1 MNNNSKT
8 YFDPERNISHKT
20 EDTGQSLFVYID
32 EWNGNKLFTYLVIL
46 IILIF
51 IFSKKNVTLNLIVAL
66 GVAYFII
73 SYLNHQSKV
82 TNNTLQDIVNIKES
96 KIKPKSK
103 KTTLKQSDIRNFLFS
118 VQDLRVFNAQAY
130 EEMIKKIDD
139 FFEYY
144 SIVFVEPSRS
154 YIYYGLMEQA
164 KRDALNSLTSL
175 IFLIPED
182 KRVRAKL
189 NRATNVLDKILTT
202 YLDQIS
208 YVADE
213 YTHKYGY
220 NVNTKVLNYGAKP
233 YNQYDDMFQPY
244 SYEVY

>member
-8 YFDPERNISHKT
+8 HFDPERNISHKT

-82 TNNTLQDIVNIKES
+82 TNDTLQDIVNIKEDN
-96 KIKPKSK
+96 IKPKPK

-175 IFLIPED
+175 IFLVPED

-233 YNQYDDMFQPY
+233 YNQYDDIFQPY